1 MRLEEW
7 MRINEEVGDAWLQRE
22 NSLRPGHELH
32 HFMAVEMIQRD
43 ANGRQ
48 AKNEP
53 DASLM

>member
-7 MRINEEVGDAWLQRE
+7 MRIDDEVGDAWLQRE
-22 NSLRPGHELH
+22 LH
-32 HFMAVEMIQRD
+32 HFMAVEMNQRD

-48 AKNEP
+48 AKDEP